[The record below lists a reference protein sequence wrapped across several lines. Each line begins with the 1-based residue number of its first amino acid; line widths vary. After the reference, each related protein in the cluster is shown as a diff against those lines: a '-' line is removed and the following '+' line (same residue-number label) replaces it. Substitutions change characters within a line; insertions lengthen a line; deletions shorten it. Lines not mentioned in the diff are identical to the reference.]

1 MPRAAAATSELA
13 KRQRINGTAPSSPP
27 PSSLSSDKDE
37 ELETLVWKVYR
48 AHRDKA
54 AKSTLLRGEN
64 VLEGEEGIRTS
75 AVSVVERALRAP
87 VDVLTNL

>member
-1 MPRAAAATSELA
+1 MPRAAAATSEHA
-13 KRQRINGTAPSSPP
+13 KRHRIDGNAQSSAA
-27 PSSLSSDKDE
+27 SSDNDE

-54 AKSTLLRGEN
+54 AKSTSLRGED
-64 VLEGEEGIRTS
+64 VVDGDEGIRTS

-87 VDVLTNL
+87 VDALTNL